1 MKLIPLEI
9 QCSEPMSEA
18 TTFITDAIVNYSY
31 DGEYAFGKD
40 TYAHLLLDYAV
51 HTIRYGKL
59 ASIYSEVIQTEY
71 HSKAK
76 PIAEAISTF
85 LDTYFKEVK
94 QNARSKM
101 LELKIGKTKLSI
113 PLSTIDMERSAF
125 LETILA
131 PYILPATSSEDEQG
145 ILRLDY
151 TEIDAKVFSLITCNA
166 ESSEQPVYNFRMKA
180 LAIVMA
186 YFRAAFQ
193 NENQFLRFFYS
204 IAEHI
209 GLIESKTIEEM
220 KANVNISPSALWN
233 VQRGYVAN
241 YLKDVDKYYLK
252 LLLNREDSYDFY
264 HEFAL
269 PIHTYPPTTFQNQKF
284 YSCSLTH
291 NLRLPNA
298 KG

>member
-9 QCSEPMSEA
+9 HCSEPMSEV
-18 TTFITDAIVNYSY
+18 TMFITEAIVDYSY
-31 DGEYAFGKD
+31 EGKYALGKD
-40 TYAHLLLDYAV
+40 TYAQLLLDFAV

-59 ASIYSEVIQTEY
+59 ISIYSDVLQTEY

-76 PIAEAISTF
+76 PIAEAINTF

-125 LETILA
+125 LETILG

-145 ILRLDY
+145 LLRLDY
-151 TEIDAKVFSLITCNA
+151 TETDAKVFSLITCNA
-166 ESSEQPVYNFRMKA
+166 ESSQQPVYNFRMKA

-193 NENQFLRFFYS
+193 NENQFLRFFYK

-220 KANVNISPSALWN
+220 KANANISPSALWN

-252 LLLNREDSYDFY
+252 LFLSKDDSFDFY

-269 PIHTYPPTTFQNQKF
+269 PIHTYPPTTFQNQNF
-284 YSCSLTH
+284 YSCTLTH
-291 NLRLPNA
+291 KLRLSNA
-298 KG
+298 EG